1 MTIGLTE
8 TDKSRYNFRMHI
20 INLYISFVT
29 SMPIKR
35 LRSGWIR
42 YLSNTISEI
51 RVDTIKINTL
61 LTKAKK
67 SVRFLCLM
75 KNK

>member
-1 MTIGLTE
+1 
-8 TDKSRYNFRMHI
+8 
-20 INLYISFVT
+20 
-29 SMPIKR
+29 MPIKR

-42 YLSNTISEI
+42 YLSNTLSEI

-67 SVRFLCLM
+67 KCKIFMS
-75 KNK
+75 